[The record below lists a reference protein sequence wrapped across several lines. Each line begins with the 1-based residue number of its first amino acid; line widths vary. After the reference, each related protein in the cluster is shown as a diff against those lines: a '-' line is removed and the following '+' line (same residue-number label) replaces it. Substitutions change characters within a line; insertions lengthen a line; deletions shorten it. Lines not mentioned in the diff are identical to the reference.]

1 MVSPR
6 TIRMTVPVHFRAA
19 HLRCQCD
26 RPHTLAEN
34 FPLHGLHL
42 HGTLEIRLDG
52 ASSNIPSEDI
62 CINGFA
68 AALAQIRDH
77 VLFGTRKP
85 DPTTYL
91 LQGPRAWPLLEFL
104 RMHDL
109 LRVAALID
117 GEGISTV
124 LPVSDFQPA
133 ADRFLQECL
142 AAIDSHRSGK
152 RPVSAAAFFEARCN
166 IFRVAR
172 AAQAEPV
179 WLQSAADPNRKP
191 SADAPMVVCARVAD
205 MSAAHVSGSIQGHC
219 LHCGAPIWI
228 SPTSR
233 VLIEEQANPVCCVQ
247 CSSSQQDPAPAPEV
261 SADARASIDQLR
273 SQAER
278 AYEGV
283 HELHDDREIRW
294 RCELAVDSL
303 RSAARIARE
312 FGLVEEAFALERRAE
327 HIHSVCRRRT

>member
-1 MVSPR
+1 
-6 TIRMTVPVHFRAA
+6 MTTPVHFRAT

-26 RPHTLAEN
+26 RPHVLGEHSL
-34 FPLHGLHL
+34 LHGLHL
-42 HGTLEIRLDG
+42 HGALELRLDG
-52 ASSNIPSEDI
+52 TPSEFPSEDV
-62 CINGFA
+62 CTNGFA
-68 AALAQIRDH
+68 AALAQVRDH

-91 LQGPRAWPLLEFL
+91 LQGPPAWPVLEFL

-109 LRVAALID
+109 LRVAALVD
-117 GEGISTV
+117 GEGISAV
-124 LPVSDFQPA
+124 LPVGDFQPC

-142 AAIDSHRSGK
+142 AAVDSHRHSN

-166 IFRVAR
+166 VFRVAR
-172 AAQAEPV
+172 AAQVAPV

-191 SADAPMVVCARVAD
+191 SAEASMVICARVAE
-205 MSAAHVSGSIQGHC
+205 MSAAHVAGSIQGHC
-219 LHCGAPIWI
+219 FHCGAPVWI

-233 VLIEEQANPVCCVQ
+233 VLIEEQSNPICCVQ
-247 CSSSQQDPAPAPEV
+247 CASSHRELPPAPEV

-273 SQAER
+273 AQAER

-283 HELHDDREIRW
+283 QELRDEREIRW

-303 RSAARIARE
+303 RSAGRIARE
-312 FGLVEEAFALERRAE
+312 FELVEEALALERRAD
-327 HIHSVCRRRT
+327 HIHSVCGRRLRQPPNQA